1 MSPHSEL
8 TDESTGLSESKINC
22 CGMGPH
28 KLAQQNDAS
37 NADDAAEQ
45 DKDVSKGN
53 VEGVAKGERGEG

>member
-1 MSPHSEL
+1 
-8 TDESTGLSESKINC
+8 
-22 CGMGPH
+22 MGPH